1 MQALLRMHAL
11 LHINEEEA
19 LSYTHSTSIQQAAT
33 MLYAQSHAPIIITLG
48 ANGVYFYD
56 GMQAFTIPSPSVQVT
71 DTIGAGDTHIGACPK
86 THEKGLANCPF
97 LCQSASCKS
106 CFTCRC

>member
-1 MQALLRMHAL
+1 
-11 LHINEEEA
+11 
-19 LSYTHSTSIQQAAT
+19 

-71 DTIGAGDTHIGACPK
+71 DTIGAGDTHIGALLLP
-86 THEKGLANCPF
+86 
-97 LCQSASCKS
+97 
-106 CFTCRC
+106 